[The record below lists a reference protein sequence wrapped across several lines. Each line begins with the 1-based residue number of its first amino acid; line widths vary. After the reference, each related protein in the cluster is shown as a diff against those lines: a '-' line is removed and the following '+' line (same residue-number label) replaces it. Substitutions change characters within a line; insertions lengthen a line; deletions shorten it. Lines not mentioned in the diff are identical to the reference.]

1 MFIGGRAPELPPKKH
16 AENSRVVLT
25 PASAAHPLRSE
36 IFVVLT
42 SHLRRTKKYKMSEPV
57 SEKKYRHNLRIEK
70 GKIQA

>member
-1 MFIGGRAPELPPKKH
+1 
-16 AENSRVVLT
+16 VVLT

-42 SHLRRTKKYKMSEPV
+42 SHLRRTKKYKMSEPF